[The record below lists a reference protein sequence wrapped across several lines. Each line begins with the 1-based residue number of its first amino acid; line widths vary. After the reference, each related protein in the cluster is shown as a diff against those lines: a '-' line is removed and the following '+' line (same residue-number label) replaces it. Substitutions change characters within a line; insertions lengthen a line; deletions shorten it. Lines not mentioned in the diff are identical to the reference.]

1 MPAPEQALYSGY
13 YTTIT
18 AWESACP
25 ANLVSVD
32 QIWEGHLYP
41 DGGGTNGE
49 WILSALLTIATTT
62 VDATRFMR
70 LRAAAGHAFYDHG
83 NKLTNA
89 LRYNTANGVAV
100 RANYGYG
107 TGAIRQGERSQLVG
121 LQVSY
126 ERSALY
132 NDSGA
137 NWLTDRCI
145 LSGGQSNQPIV
156 RIATG
161 TNAIVSNSL
170 IISRG
175 DRDGVYTVGAGAT
188 FKNCTFI
195 KPTGVAASV
204 ISSGGY
210 GGVSTFQNCAIFG
223 FNAPTTGFSGSS
235 SYNATNLSSL
245 GGSNNQ
251 VSQTF
256 ADQFENISSVAALDA
271 RLKSTNTIEGDGS
284 SALLYGAYDI
294 LGQGWNTTPSL
305 GAFEGDVAAAGGHD
319 VEAANASSQPTA
331 ATAAIAQTHRVGVT
345 NATSA
350 PSASAAAIQQTHRVT
365 AAAATSTPGAS
376 TAAIAQGAVHQVT
389 ATNATSTPAASA
401 ATVTQT
407 HRVTTSNATSA
418 PTATTAA
425 IRQTHAVTAAGATST
440 PSASAASVGQGSL
453 HLVTASNAQSQ
464 PTASNATIA
473 QTHQT
478 QAANATSQPTAS
490 AAGFSQGAV
499 HLIGAANATSNATAS
514 TAAIQQTHRVGAV
527 AASIPASASGAAV
540 AQIHLIGAAHAT
552 SAPTASGGEATTGE
566 VVAGYDILRGHGP
579 FRPKAAQTGP
589 FRTKAAQT
597 GIIDLEIHP

>member
-1 MPAPEQALYSGY
+1 MPTTVAYAICSAARWGAMPAPEQALYSGY

-41 DGGGTNGE
+41 DGGGTDGE

-70 LRAAAGHAFYDHG
+70 LRAAAGHAFYDHA

-145 LSGGQSNQPIV
+145 LSGGQSNQHIV
-156 RIATG
+156 RIAAG

-195 KPTGVAASV
+195 KPTGVAASA

-235 SYNATNLSSL
+235 SYNGTNLSSI

-284 SALLYGAYDI
+284 AALLYGAYDI

-305 GAFEGDVAAAGGHD
+305 GAFEGDVAAGGAYTLTCEHGTYTL
-319 VEAANASSQPTA
+319 SGQ
-331 ATAAIAQTHRVGVT
+331 
-345 NATSA
+345 
-350 PSASAAAIQQTHRVT
+350 
-365 AAAATSTPGAS
+365 
-376 TAAIAQGAVHQVT
+376 T
-389 ATNATSTPAASA
+389 ATLSRNRALVAEHGTYTLTGQTADVTHTGLANNYTITA
-401 ATVTQT
+401 LHGDYTVSGQ
-407 HRVTTSNATSA
+407 
-418 PTATTAA
+418 TATLTRSRVITAEHGNYDILGQSVEISKGRTLTA
-425 IRQTHAVTAAGATST
+425 EHGLYALAGQTADITYTPLATGYTITALHGDYTLNGQ
-440 PSASAASVGQGSL
+440 SADLRKSHLLSALHGEYVVSGQ
-453 HLVTASNAQSQ
+453 T
-464 PTASNATIA
+464 ATI
-473 QTHQT
+473 
-478 QAANATSQPTAS
+478 TS
-490 AAGFSQGAV
+490 
-499 HLIGAANATSNATAS
+499 
-514 TAAIQQTHRVGAV
+514 GAV
-527 AASIPASASGAAV
+527 ATVKPR
-540 AQIHLIGAAHAT
+540 LINAKARTLTIDARART
-552 SAPTASGGEATTGE
+552 LTIEAT
-566 VVAGYDILRGHGP
+566 P
-579 FRPKAAQTGP
+579 
-589 FRTKAAQT
+589 
-597 GIIDLEIHP
+597 